1 MGFSPRSN
9 RWVAVLLALGLAVSP
24 YPILRA
30 ADHRDAPNVNTRAD
44 GDIGD
49 VFAFLNPNDSSRL
62 VLLMGVNSFAN
73 PASPSYR
80 FARDLLYQFKIDSD
94 GDAVEDYVVQ
104 AVFEGIGA
112 TQTVKI
118 YGPAR
123 PAHVG
128 AKNKLLGGAPAL
140 TGNTGAAL
148 GSPSGLQA
156 FAGLREDPFVT
167 DLGQVF
173 RILTGTQE
181 VFRDLPST
189 PVGPLRGRAVR
200 ADGTS
205 GTDGFGGFN
214 GSFIVV
220 EFPKNWVRGATSRI
234 NVWGTVS
241 APVPNPP
248 GQSGIGGGRTYTQ
261 LERMGHQLI
270 NTVFVPGP
278 LKDEFNESIPSED
291 VAKFS
296 HLIPDAL
303 TINDNDGT
311 GNTLAGRRAVLS
323 FLGLTAL
330 PNGAPLLLPAG
341 FANTNPGLIRAAV
354 LPDVLRLDL
363 DLAPNDLAIGAFGLQ
378 NGRRPGDDATDIAL
392 RLLRELADVNFPAA
406 LNGIVGFT
414 VPGTGPA
421 RPGALNFPADRRVF
435 VVLQGTD
442 FYEPDAQ
449 VADLSGAGN
458 EKTIPTV
465 FPYLATPHPLP
476 GEPGTVGYPPVN

>member
-1 MGFSPRSN
+1 VF
-9 RWVAVLLALGLAVSP
+9 LLVVGLTISP
-24 YPILRA
+24 YPVLRA
-30 ADHRDAPNVNTRAD
+30 ADHRDAPGVNTRGD

-62 VLLMGVNSFAN
+62 VLMMGVNGFAN

-80 FARDLLYQFKIDSD
+80 FARDLLYQFKIDNN

-104 AVFEGIGA
+104 AVFEGTGA
-112 TQTVKI
+112 VQTAKI

-128 AKNKLLGGAPAL
+128 AKNKLLGGQAL
-140 TGNTGAAL
+140 TGNTGMTFGDPA
-148 GSPSGLQA
+148 GLQA

-167 DLGQVF
+167 DVGQVF
-173 RILTGTQE
+173 RILNGTQE

-189 PVGPLRGRAVR
+189 PVGPLRGRPVR
-200 ADGTS
+200 ANGTS

-214 GSFIVV
+214 GSFIIV
-220 EFPKNWVRGATSRI
+220 EFPKSWIRGGTSRVHI
-234 NVWGTVS
+234 WGTVNAS
-241 APVPNPP
+241 VPDAP
-248 GQSGIGGGRTYTQ
+248 GQPGIAHGRTFVQ
-261 LERMGHQLI
+261 FERMGQQLI

-278 LKDEFNESIPSED
+278 LKDEFNNSIPSED

-303 TINDNDGT
+303 TISDNDGT
-311 GNTLAGRRAVLS
+311 GNTIEGRRAVLS

-341 FANTNPGLIRAAV
+341 FGNTNRGLLRAAI

-363 DLAPNDLAIGAFGLQ
+363 DLTPNDHAIGQFGLQ
-378 NGRRPGDDATDIAL
+378 NGRRPGDDVTDIAL

-406 LNGIVGFT
+406 LNGVVGFT

-421 RPGALNFPADRRVF
+421 RPGALNFPTDRRVF

-442 FYEPDAQ
+442 FYEPDSD

-458 EKTIPTV
+458 EKALLTA
-465 FPYLATPHPLP
+465 FPYLPAPHPLP